1 MSVKNIPG
9 REISMKNIP
18 SEFQELRTR
27 LEEYKQR
34 REGKKIT
41 TKIQRWGCARSTYR
55 NNDDGNSGKQ

>member
-1 MSVKNIPG
+1 
-9 REISMKNIP
+9 MKNIP
-18 SEFQELRTR
+18 SEFQELRTW